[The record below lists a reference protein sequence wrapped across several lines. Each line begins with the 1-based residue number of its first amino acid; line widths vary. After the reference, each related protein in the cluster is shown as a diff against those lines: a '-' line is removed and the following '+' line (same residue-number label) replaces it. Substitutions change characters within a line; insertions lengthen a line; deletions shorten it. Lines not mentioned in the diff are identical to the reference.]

1 MINFNV
7 PPIVGTEIDY
17 IRQAIENHKICGDGA
32 FTKQCSKWIIDE
44 IKERQQILKKIQ
56 EQPRHCWRHPVHM
69 LQRWQQSF
77 WILNQGMR

>member
-32 FTKQCSKWIIDE
+32 FTKQCSKWIE
-44 IKERQQILKKIQ
+44 ENT
-56 EQPRHCWRHPVHM
+56 HYV
-69 LQRWQQSF
+69 
-77 WILNQGMR
+77 